1 MMTHEQIEKLYE
13 QRNQELKKQGFAAE
27 FDGPVS
33 EAIQEDLLSDFR
45 KDLAKTLASKPSEG
59 VSLGKPVQR

>member
-33 EAIQEDLLSDFR
+33 EVIQEDLLSDFR
-45 KDLAKTLASKPSEG
+45 KDLAKTLASMSSDG
-59 VSLGKPVQR
+59 IGLGKSAQR